1 MVHIY
6 DVATGKLARTLGEFP
21 RSTYGIAW
29 SPDGRLAMGA
39 FDRLVRVW
47 DTTTWEVVA
56 TLRGPI
62 NAVGDV
68 RYSPDGKWLATTSR
82 DGNVRLYDTAGW
94 TLRRTL
100 IGHEAPAY
108 AVAWKRDSTQLV
120 SGGNDGRAIVWEA
133 ATGRRIR
140 TLRPAARRAA
150 CTRWT
155 GPATARAL
163 RWRPPTACT
172 STMRRPA
179 SACAGAGRKSLWRGP
194 LARRHAAGGGV
205 RARRGHAVA
214 GAAGGRRHA
223 AAAGGGAG
231 GIDLGMTTSGPLF
244 AAAWAPGGKLLATA
258 DQGGFLRLWDVPN
271 RGRLRTWPA
280 AQGSILNVAFSP
292 DGKRL
297 AAAASYLG
305 EGVGGRHRQAAARA

>member
-1 MVHIY
+1 
-6 DVATGKLARTLGEFP
+6 
-21 RSTYGIAW
+21 
-29 SPDGRLAMGA
+29 MGA

-140 TLRPAARRAA
+140 TLRPACAAAA

-179 SACAGAGRKSLWRGP
+179 SAR
-194 LARRHAAGGGV
+194 ARAPGEKAYGVALSPDGMLLAAGFERGAVTLSPVLPVGG
-205 RARRGHAVA
+205 GTPP
-214 GAAGGRRHA
+214 
-223 AAAGGGAG
+223 AAGGGAG

-244 AAAWAPGGKLLATA
+244 AAACPAASSWRPPTRAASCACGTYPIAAACAPG
-258 DQGGFLRLWDVPN
+258 R
-271 RGRLRTWPA
+271 RRR
-280 AQGSILNVAFSP
+280 
-292 DGKRL
+292 
-297 AAAASYLG
+297 AAS
-305 EGVGGRHRQAAARA
+305 